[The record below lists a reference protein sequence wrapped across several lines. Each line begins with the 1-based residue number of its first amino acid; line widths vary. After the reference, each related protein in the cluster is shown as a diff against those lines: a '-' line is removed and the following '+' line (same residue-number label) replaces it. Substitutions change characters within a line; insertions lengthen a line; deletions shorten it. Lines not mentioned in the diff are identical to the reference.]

1 MVIAKDL
8 MRTDLITVSKEATVS
23 EVIDILAEKG
33 ITGLPVVE
41 DDMTIIGLISEKDV
55 LQVAYRIIAHSYD
68 PASSK
73 ATVEKLMAKELVTFS
88 PDDNLADICQ
98 CFLDRSI
105 RRVPVVDD
113 GKLVGIISRKD
124 IITLAFK
131 TESGS

>member
-1 MVIAKDL
+1 MVTAKDL
-8 MRTDLITVSKEATVS
+8 MRTDLITISKEATVG

-41 DDMTIIGLISEKDV
+41 ADMTIIGLISEKDV
-55 LQVAYRIIAHSYD
+55 LQVAYRIIEQSYD
-68 PASSK
+68 PATSN
-73 ATVEKLMAKELVTFS
+73 ATVEKLMAKELVTFA

-124 IITLAFK
+124 IITLAFQ
-131 TESGS
+131 TSDA

>member
-1 MVIAKDL
+1 MVTAKDL
-8 MRTDLITVSKEATVS
+8 MRTDLITVSKEVTVS

-55 LQVAYRIIAHSYD
+55 LQVAYRIISNSYD
-68 PASSK
+68 PATSN

-105 RRVPVVDD
+105 RRVPVVDN
-113 GKLVGIISRKD
+113 GKLVGIISRNE
-124 IITLAFK
+124 IITLAFQ
-131 TESGS
+131 TTT

>member
-1 MVIAKDL
+1 MVTAKDL

-41 DDMTIIGLISEKDV
+41 DDMTIVGLISEKDV
-55 LQVAYRIIAHSYD
+55 LQVAYRIIANSYD
-68 PASSK
+68 PATSN

-105 RRVPVVDD
+105 RRVPVVDE

-124 IITLAFK
+124 IITLAFQ
-131 TESGS
+131 TTA

>member
-8 MRTDLITVSKEATVS
+8 MRTDLITVSKAATVS

-41 DDMTIIGLISEKDV
+41 DDMTLVGLISEKDV
-55 LQVAYRIIAHSYD
+55 LQVAYRIIAQSYD
-68 PASSK
+68 PATSR

-105 RRVPVVDD
+105 RRVPVVDE

-124 IITLAFK
+124 IITLAFQA
-131 TESGS
+131 SS

>member
-8 MRTDLITVSKEATVS
+8 MRTDLITVLKTATVS

-68 PASSK
+68 PSTSS

-113 GKLVGIISRKD
+113 GKLVGVISRKD
-124 IITLAFK
+124 IITFAFQ
-131 TESGS
+131 TSV